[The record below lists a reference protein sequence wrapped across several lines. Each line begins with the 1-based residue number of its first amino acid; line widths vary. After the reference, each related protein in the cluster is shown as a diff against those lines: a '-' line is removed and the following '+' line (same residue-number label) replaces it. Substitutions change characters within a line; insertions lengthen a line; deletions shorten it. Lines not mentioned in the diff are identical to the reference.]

1 MSYWSCLPVRRT
13 FLRHARDG
21 KAYREAIARII
32 KLFFRPGWGGRDI
45 LGAISGLTYLCIVFQ
60 MARCTRQKKDEPC
73 VLEKPRA
80 RQGGSIT

>member
-21 KAYREAIARII
+21 KAYREAIARTF
-32 KLFFRPGWGGRDI
+32 KLFFRPAWEGRNI
-45 LGAISGLTYLCIVFQ
+45 LVAISGLTNLCIVFQ
-60 MARCTRQKKDEPC
+60 MARYTRQKKDEPG